1 MNARR
6 QWAGWIVLLLWT
18 VPTGAAPRQSD
29 IDWEAERP
37 HEFVTR
43 LKLSVRDKRDIVRLA
58 ARMGLTSP
66 VHVVVD
72 HHVPGFCE
80 FVRVDSLV
88 QPEGNHHA
96 WLELQIRPT
105 AWRACHALE
114 PDATVKRVGRWVAA
128 SSDLTKRA
136 LWRLQDGDSWF
147 VDVELDD
154 DGMYADARVIASAI
168 KRGQLIDRV
177 PGIQL
182 TGERIL
188 RRPVPEVNADQIS
201 SIRRDTKTPGGYEV
215 SVGRRAGNILFVRI
229 VNSAVEV
236 YELSSWIQ

>member
-168 KRGQLIDRV
+168 RSRCAGSSNCENPDENDGRLTFVFGSRGNSTS
-177 PGIQL
+177 PG
-182 TGERIL
+182 GA
-188 RRPVPEVNADQIS
+188 V
-201 SIRRDTKTPGGYEV
+201 SIRLAY
-215 SVGRRAGNILFVRI
+215 
-229 VNSAVEV
+229 
-236 YELSSWIQ
+236 Q